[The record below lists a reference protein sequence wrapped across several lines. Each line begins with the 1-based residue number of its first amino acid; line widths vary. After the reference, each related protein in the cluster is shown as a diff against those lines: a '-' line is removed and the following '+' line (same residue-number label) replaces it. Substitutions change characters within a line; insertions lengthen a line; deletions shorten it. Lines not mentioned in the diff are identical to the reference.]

1 MRRHRHGAE
10 CTVKFSL
17 FFISSFVKLIITF
30 MDIGYNI
37 DVYKS
42 YKFNNLQGIK
52 NLVNEKSPFF
62 NFSISQS
69 QPSSEYI
76 PYQSFYTWKGTY
88 KTVRVGRSGRKAVQ
102 DIPAVKINKLY
113 QNMFYYK
120 NDTRSYF
127 DYLNNIDEIKSANQS
142 CKKNFK
148 KCGILD
154 TNNNILCIP
163 INEECPLN
171 DLKISDVELPDL
183 EPEYSFVKVTE
194 SLTDSVKYIYY
205 TNNKTDNNVITH
217 FELST
222 NNPCIYPDEHNWI
235 GIDSKEIE
243 QNCSCKTYINNELY
257 DKSYKEVGNKIL
269 MKSLY
274 YDNKIS
280 LYSKFKYETV
290 NLYARNHYYF
300 DKNCFEKYIA
310 DYEDLETS
318 YTSKINT
325 LRMLQYI
332 NFFLVAIYICILI
345 MCTCTENEDKDEDNS
360 KKCNMVITD
369 LIILYGIVTNIIFL
383 VFRNGDELIF
393 SCGNQNINAKID
405 NIFNNEFSLQ
415 KILVY
420 SIINIVVGVILLI
433 PNTYFFL
440 VD

>member
-1 MRRHRHGAE
+1 MRRHRHKVE
-10 CTVKFSL
+10 CTVKYSL
-17 FFISSFVKLIITF
+17 FFISLLFKLIITF

-37 DVYKS
+37 DAYKS
-42 YKFNNLQGIK
+42 YKFNNLEEIK
-52 NLVNEKSPFF
+52 NLVNEKPPLF
-62 NFSISQS
+62 NFLISQN
-69 QPSSEYI
+69 QPSSKYI
-76 PYQSFYTWKGTY
+76 PYKSFYTWKGTY
-88 KTVRVGRSGRKAVQ
+88 KIVRSGKSGRKAVQ
-102 DIPAVKINKLY
+102 NIPAVSIIKLY

-120 NDTRSYF
+120 NVSKSYF
-127 DYLNNIDEIKSANQS
+127 DYLNNIDDIKSANQS
-142 CKKNFK
+142 CKNNYK

-171 DLKISDVELPDL
+171 DLKISDVKLPDL

-235 GIDSKEIE
+235 GIDPKEIE
-243 QNCSCKTYINNELY
+243 KNCSCKTYINNELY

-274 YDNKIS
+274 YDNNVS
-280 LYSKFKYETV
+280 LYNEYNYETV
-290 NLYARNHYYF
+290 NLYVRNHYYF
-300 DKNCFEKYIA
+300 DQNCFEKYIEVF
-310 DYEDLETS
+310 DNLETS
-318 YTSKINT
+318 YTSKINA
-325 LRMLQYI
+325 LRFLQYI
-332 NFFLVAIYICILI
+332 NFFLVVIYIII
-345 MCTCTENEDKDEDNS
+345 FFISYIKRNEDEDIS
-360 KKCNMVITD
+360 KKCNLVITD
-369 LIILYGIVTNIIFL
+369 LIILYGIVINIIFL
-383 VFRNGDELIF
+383 FFRNGDKLNF
-393 SCGNQNINAKID
+393 SCGNQNINTKID

-415 KILVY
+415 RILFY